1 MSILVS
7 GMEDEHPFSEGL
19 GRAIRVIRTGQ
30 DLSRK
35 KLAVRAGLSYSYLA
49 EIETGAK
56 VPSSKALAAL
66 AEALELAPHEL
77 LEAADRWEHSPPPLS
92 FQQLRS
98 TARLTAV
105 DAARE
110 PREPVMRFRQASASP
125 AIGDIAPASV
135 RRKLLRAARRLGRP
149 SRVRSDSEDVRDL
162 EGAIERLACSSG
174 AAEDATELLCLLADL
189 EPEDRERLLDLAR
202 RLAGE

>member
-1 MSILVS
+1 
-7 GMEDEHPFSEGL
+7 MEDEHPFSEGL

-35 KLAVRAGLSYSYLA
+35 ELALRAGLSYSYLA

-98 TARLTAV
+98 TSRSSAV

-110 PREPVMRFRQASASP
+110 PPEPRARLRQASDSR

-135 RRKLLRAARRLGRP
+135 RRKLLHAARRLGRP
-149 SRVRSDSEDVRDL
+149 SRVSGDSEDVRDL
-162 EGAIERLACSSG
+162 EGATRRLAGSRG
-174 AAEDATELLCLLADL
+174 GAEDATELLCLLANL
-189 EPEDRERLLDLAR
+189 EPDDRERLLDLAR
-202 RLAGE
+202 RLAGD